1 MTAAAWFEV
10 RSRNDRDTN
19 DTGTTF
25 AGYRRGLFL
34 SSWRSARLGAA
45 PAKGERQM
53 LKMIVA
59 AAVVVVITS
68 TSAIAGIVLTQAAF
82 ARASTMNFGTL
93 ADESQS
99 FRMVAKAP
107 LTFDW

>member
-1 MTAAAWFEV
+1 MEIGAAWC
-10 RSRNDRDTN
+10 
-19 DTGTTF
+19 G
-25 AGYRRGLFL
+25 AG
-34 SSWRSARLGAA
+34 
-45 PAKGERQM
+45 KGERHM

>member
-1 MTAAAWFEV
+1 
-10 RSRNDRDTN
+10 
-19 DTGTTF
+19 
-25 AGYRRGLFL
+25 
-34 SSWRSARLGAA
+34 
-45 PAKGERQM
+45 M

-59 AAVVVVITS
+59 VAVVVVITS

-82 ARASTMNFGTL
+82 ARASTMNSGTL
-93 ADESQS
+93 TDESQS

>member
-1 MTAAAWFEV
+1 
-10 RSRNDRDTN
+10 
-19 DTGTTF
+19 
-25 AGYRRGLFL
+25 
-34 SSWRSARLGAA
+34 
-45 PAKGERQM
+45 M

-59 AAVVVVITS
+59 AAVVVVVIPS

-82 ARASTMNFGTL
+82 ARASTMNSGAL
-93 ADESQS
+93 VDESQS

>member
-1 MTAAAWFEV
+1 
-10 RSRNDRDTN
+10 
-19 DTGTTF
+19 
-25 AGYRRGLFL
+25 
-34 SSWRSARLGAA
+34 
-45 PAKGERQM
+45 M

-82 ARASTMNFGTL
+82 ARTSTLNSSTL
-93 ADESQS
+93 MDESQS

-107 LTFDW
+107 LAFDW